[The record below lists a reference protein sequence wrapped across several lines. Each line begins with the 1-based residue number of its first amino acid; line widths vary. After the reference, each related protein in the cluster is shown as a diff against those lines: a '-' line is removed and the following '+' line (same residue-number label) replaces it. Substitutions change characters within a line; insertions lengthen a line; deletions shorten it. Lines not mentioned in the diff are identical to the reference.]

1 MKQIKNED
9 FKSLDELIGYLT
21 ILFEDW
27 KNDNSLTFPEKELE
41 ENQKHFNNAIQY
53 IKDLWEGK

>member
-1 MKQIKNED
+1 MKQINNED

-41 ENQKHFNNAIQY
+41 ENQKHFDNAIKY
-53 IKDLWEGK
+53 IKDLSKE

>member
-9 FKSLDELIGYLT
+9 FENIEQLISYLT

-27 KNDNSLTFPEKELE
+27 KNENSLTFPEGELE
-41 ENQKHFNNAIQY
+41 ENQKHFDNAIKY
-53 IKDLWEGK
+53 IKDLGGQ

>member
-9 FKSLDELIGYLT
+9 FENPEQLISYLT

-27 KNDNSLTFPEKELE
+27 KNDNSLTFPEEELE
-41 ENQKHFNNAIQY
+41 ENQKHFDNAIKY
-53 IKDLWEGK
+53 IRALGGQ

>member
-9 FKSLDELIGYLT
+9 FENIEQLISYLT

-27 KNDNSLTFPEKELE
+27 KNDNSLTFSEEELE
-41 ENQKHFNNAIQY
+41 ENQKHFDNAIKY
-53 IKDLWEGK
+53 IKDLGGQ